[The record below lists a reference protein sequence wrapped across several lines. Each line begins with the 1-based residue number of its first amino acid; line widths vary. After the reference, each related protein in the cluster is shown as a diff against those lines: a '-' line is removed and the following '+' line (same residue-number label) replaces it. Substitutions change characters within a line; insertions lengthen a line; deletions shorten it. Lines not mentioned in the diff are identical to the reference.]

1 MMKPGPNYKM
11 SKTGKIYLAC
21 TWNRS
26 NRAARRRS
34 LIQSE
39 LYGTQVI
46 KSKRERE
53 N

>member
-1 MMKPGPNYKM
+1 MRPGLNFKM
-11 SKTGKIYLAC
+11 SKSGKIYLAV

-26 NRAARRRS
+26 QKAARRRS

-39 LYGTQVI
+39 LYGSQVI
-46 KSKRERE
+46 KSKRERD